1 MDVPPTKMKAV
12 KTSRFRAEQ
21 QELSFGYLIF
31 ESMSMGLDSG
41 EISTRDVT
49 LGATCQYLFKIDL
62 LESHQRVS
70 GGRIVVKSNA

>member
-1 MDVPPTKMKAV
+1 MDLPPTEMKKAV

-21 QELSFGYLIF
+21 QELSFGHLIF
-31 ESMSMGLDSG
+31 ESVSMGMDSG

-49 LGATCQYLFKIDL
+49 FGSHWPIDH

-70 GGRIVVKSNA
+70 GGRTAVKSNA